1 MTLTTLITINALLA
15 GAVVFVIVW
24 LLGSAIRADRDTHM
38 SRRTSAEPARLRAGV
53 ERVAA

>member
-24 LLGSAIRADRDTHM
+24 LLGSAIRTDRDTGT
-38 SRRTSAEPARLRAGV
+38 SARTSAEPARLRAGA